1 MEPNNSK
8 NTQHKLGVAFS
19 YLERNKLRLLFKTA
33 PRKFHKTK
41 LVQECFNESSTSPSL
56 RSWWDSC
63 ARGTF
68 LAAEPPC
75 EVRGEAARVNPACRI
90 SYEFWMP
97 PTFGTLFGTIWL
109 TQSWRVVQHETDL
122 QTSQAKRNN
131 QVTNKTTIC
140 WKLFRIQAGFC
151 SYSKLEKQSPLL
163 SRNKKLQKEVKEFP
177 KMLQRSN
184 SDRDKNHRKSMLECT
199 GNTSASWTLDR
210 QR

>member
-1 MEPNNSK
+1 MSI
-8 NTQHKLGVAFS
+8 
-19 YLERNKLRLLFKTA
+19 
-33 PRKFHKTK
+33 
-41 LVQECFNESSTSPSL
+41 SPSL
-56 RSWWDSC
+56 CNWWDSC
-63 ARGTF
+63 AWGTF

-75 EVRGEAARVNPACRI
+75 ELRDEAARVNPACRI

-97 PTFGTLFGTIWL
+97 PTFVTLFGTIWSPNHEELCNTKL
-109 TQSWRVVQHETDL
+109 TC
-122 QTSQAKRNN
+122 KRARPS
-131 QVTNKTTIC
+131 VTIKSRTKQLSC

-151 SYSKLEKQSPLL
+151 SYSKLEKQNPLL
-163 SRNKKLQKEVKEFP
+163 SRNKKLYASKEVKEFP

>member
-1 MEPNNSK
+1 MQREPNNSQ
-8 NTQHKLGVAFS
+8 NTQHKLGVEFS

-56 RSWWDSC
+56 RNWWDSC

-97 PTFGTLFGTIWL
+97 PTFVTLFGTIWL
-109 TQSWRVVQHETDL
+109 TQSWRVVNTKL
-122 QTSQAKRNN
+122 TCKRARPS
-131 QVTNKTTIC
+131 VTVKSRTKQLSC

-151 SYSKLEKQSPLL
+151 SYSKLK
-163 SRNKKLQKEVKEFP
+163 RNKILY
-177 KMLQRSN
+177 
-184 SDRDKNHRKSMLECT
+184 
-199 GNTSASWTLDR
+199 
-210 QR
+210 

>member
-140 WKLFRIQAGFC
+140 WKLFRIQARLC
-151 SYSKLEKQSPLL
+151 SYSKLEKQNPLL
-163 SRNKKLQKEVKEFP
+163 SRNKKLYASKEVK
-177 KMLQRSN
+177 
-184 SDRDKNHRKSMLECT
+184 
-199 GNTSASWTLDR
+199 
-210 QR
+210 